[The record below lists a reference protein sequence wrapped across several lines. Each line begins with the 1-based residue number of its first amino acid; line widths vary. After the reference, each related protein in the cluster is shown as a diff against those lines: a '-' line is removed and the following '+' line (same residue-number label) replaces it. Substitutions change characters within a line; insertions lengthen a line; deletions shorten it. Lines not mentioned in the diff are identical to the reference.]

1 MIVLLCAGHPNPEGG
16 RYGEG
21 TLWSASF
28 TTIRNL
34 TFEDNLS
41 IAGGAI
47 QVESTVVDNDHVK
60 GGFNAYDCT

>member
-1 MIVLLCAGHPNPEGG
+1 
-16 RYGEG
+16 
-21 TLWSASF
+21 
-28 TTIRNL
+28 L

-47 QVESTVVDNDHVK
+47 QVESAVVDNDHVK